1 MRQLFSLMAGATLVA
16 VLSQHAG
23 AQSYPDRP
31 ITMIVP
37 FSAGGGTDAI
47 ARKLADHLST
57 TLGQQVIIEN
67 KPGAA
72 TMIGAEYVKN
82 AAPDGY
88 TILMGSTSTFAL
100 APYSYKNARYSFE
113 DFTAVAGIIDYSHAF
128 VARADAPFD
137 DFAGMVTYAKENPG
151 RLRFGTTGR
160 GGVVHLQQQ
169 EIDSRLD
176 IQTVDVSYQ
185 GGAPAL
191 QDILG
196 GRLDVYLDGIL
207 PVAQHYK
214 AGNVK
219 VIALSGKDPVPA
231 MEGVP
236 TLAQAGFPQLTH
248 DLWITT
254 AAPKDTPRDVV
265 VALNAA
271 FEKALADK
279 GIQQWMIEL
288 GYVLAYTSP
297 EDEDTKIRT
306 DAEKWRALITEFG
319 IMLE

>member
-1 MRQLFSLMAGATLVA
+1 MRHLLIMVAGATLA
-16 VLSQHAG
+16 ASLSA
-23 AQSYPDRP
+23 ASADTYPSKP
-31 ITMIVP
+31 ITFIVP
-37 FSAGGGTDAI
+37 FAAGGGTDAI
-47 ARKLADHLST
+47 ARKLADHLSS
-57 TLGQQVIIEN
+57 TLGQQIIVEN

-100 APYSYKNARYSFE
+100 APYSYKNARYSFD
-113 DFTAVAGIIDYSHAF
+113 DFTAVSGIIDYSHAF

-137 DFAGMVTYAKENPG
+137 DFAGMVAYAKANPG
-151 RLRFGTTGR
+151 TLRFGTTGR

-169 EIDSRLD
+169 EIDSKLE
-176 IQTVDVSYQ
+176 IKSVDVSYQ

-191 QDILG
+191 QDVLG

-207 PVAQHYK
+207 PVMQHHE
-214 AGNVK
+214 AGKVK

-231 MEGVP
+231 LEGVP
-236 TLAQAGFPQLTH
+236 TLAEAGFPQLTH

-254 AAPKDTPRDVV
+254 AAPRDTPREVIA
-265 VALNAA
+265 ALNAA

-279 GIQQWMIEL
+279 DVSQWL
-288 GYVLAYTSP
+288 VDSGYVIAYASSD
-297 EDEDTKIRT
+297 DEAKKIRS
-306 DAEKWRALITEFG
+306 DADKWRALITEFG
-319 IMLE
+319 IVLE

>member
-1 MRQLFSLMAGATLVA
+1 MRKLFSLAAGAMLA
-16 VLSQHAG
+16 AAFSQPAT
-23 AQSYPDRP
+23 AQTYPDRP

-47 ARKLADHLST
+47 ARKLADHLSS

-100 APYSYKNARYSFE
+100 APYSYKNARYSFD
-113 DFTAVAGIIDYSHAF
+113 DFTAVSGIIDYSHAF

-137 DFAGMVTYAKENPG
+137 DFAGMVAYAKENPG
-151 RLRFGTTGR
+151 SLRFGTTGR

-169 EIDSRLD
+169 EIDSRLE
-176 IQTVDVSYQ
+176 IQTIDVSYQ

-207 PVAQHYK
+207 PVAQHFK
-214 AGNVK
+214 AGNLK

-248 DLWITT
+248 DLWITA
-254 AAPKDTPRDVV
+254 AAPKETPGDVI
-265 VALNAA
+265 ATLNDA
-271 FEKALADK
+271 FRSALADEE
-279 GIQQWMIEL
+279 IQRWMIES
-288 GYVLAYTSP
+288 GYVLAYASS
-297 EDEDTKIRT
+297 EDEGAKIRA

-319 IMLE
+319 ITLE

>member
-1 MRQLFSLMAGATLVA
+1 MRNLLMMVAGATLAASVTTA
-16 VLSQHAG
+16 SADT
-23 AQSYPDRP
+23 YPSKP
-31 ITMIVP
+31 ITFIVP
-37 FSAGGGTDAI
+37 FAAGGGTDAI
-47 ARKLADHLST
+47 ARKLADHLSS
-57 TLGQQVIIEN
+57 TLGQQIIVEN

-100 APYSYKNARYSFE
+100 APYSYKNARYSFD
-113 DFTAVAGIIDYSHAF
+113 DFTAVSGIIDYSHAF

-137 DFAGMVTYAKENPG
+137 DFAGMVAYAKANPG
-151 RLRFGTTGR
+151 TLRFGTTGR

-169 EIDSRLD
+169 EIDSKLG
-176 IQTVDVSYQ
+176 IKSVDVSYQ

-207 PVAQHYK
+207 PVMQHHK
-214 AGNVK
+214 AGKVK
-219 VIALSGKDPVPA
+219 VLALSGKDSVPA
-231 MEGVP
+231 MESVP
-236 TLAQAGFPQLTH
+236 TLAEAGFPQLTH

-254 AAPKDTPRDVV
+254 AAPKDTPPDVI
-265 VALNAA
+265 ATLNGA

-279 GIQQWMIEL
+279 DVSQWL
-288 GYVLAYTSP
+288 VDSGYVIAYASP
-297 EDEDTKIRT
+297 EDEANKIRT
-306 DAEKWRALITEFG
+306 DAQKWRALITEFG
-319 IMLE
+319 IVLE